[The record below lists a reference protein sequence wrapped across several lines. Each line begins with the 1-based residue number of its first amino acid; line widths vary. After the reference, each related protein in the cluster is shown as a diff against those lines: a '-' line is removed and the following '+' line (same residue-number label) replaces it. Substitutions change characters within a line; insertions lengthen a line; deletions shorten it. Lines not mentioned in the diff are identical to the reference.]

1 LCLLHDLFREKILFK
16 PRFHNGSYKGSF
28 DRFLLPIYTDFQS
41 QSSFSSVADLLE
53 AWGLKNSDVTFV
65 RREIRTLLF
74 KYIHQG
80 DAVVEY
86 H

>member
-1 LCLLHDLFREKILFK
+1 M
-16 PRFHNGSYKGSF
+16 
-28 DRFLLPIYTDFQS
+28 
-41 QSSFSSVADLLE
+41 LE
-53 AWGLKNSDVTFV
+53 EWGLKNCDVTFV

>member
-1 LCLLHDLFREKILFK
+1 MIYFAKKNLFK
-16 PRFHNGSYKGSF
+16 PRFHNGPHKGLF
-28 DRFLLPIYTDFQS
+28 GQFLQPIYTDFRS
-41 QSSFSSVADLLE
+41 QSSFTSAADRLA
-53 AWGLKNSDVTFV
+53 AWGLKNGDVTFV
-65 RREIRTLLF
+65 RREIRTLLY